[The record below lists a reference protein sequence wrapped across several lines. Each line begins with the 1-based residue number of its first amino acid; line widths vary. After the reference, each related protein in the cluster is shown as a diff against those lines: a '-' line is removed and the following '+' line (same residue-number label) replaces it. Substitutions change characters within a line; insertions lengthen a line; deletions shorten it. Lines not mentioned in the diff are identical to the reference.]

1 MGAQIRAFCKEKIAY
16 YKIPRYVH
24 FVTSYPMTGSYMCLR
39 CMSMCL
45 SVVDMVTR
53 TCTCSVTG
61 KIQKNILRVEAVKQ
75 LKLKSKGHGLA
86 QH

>member
-1 MGAQIRAFCKEKIAY
+1 
-16 YKIPRYVH
+16 
-24 FVTSYPMTGSYMCLR
+24 
-39 CMSMCL
+39 
-45 SVVDMVTR
+45 
-53 TCTCSVTG
+53 VTG